1 MASAQR
7 AARFPPTGRGPE
19 EGEEED
25 DEEDEEEDEEGGG
38 VVTPSSRSNRVAS
51 SNPTKR
57 QAIAPRQASAM
68 KAQVE
73 LPEPPR
79 AAVPKSMAA

>member
-1 MASAQR
+1 M
-7 AARFPPTGRGPE
+7 PPTGRGCEEEEGE
-19 EGEEED
+19 EGEEEG
-25 DEEDEEEDEEGGG
+25 EGEEEADGG
-38 VVTPSSRSNRVAS
+38 VTPSARISCATS

-57 QAIAPRQASAM
+57 QAIAPRQARPM